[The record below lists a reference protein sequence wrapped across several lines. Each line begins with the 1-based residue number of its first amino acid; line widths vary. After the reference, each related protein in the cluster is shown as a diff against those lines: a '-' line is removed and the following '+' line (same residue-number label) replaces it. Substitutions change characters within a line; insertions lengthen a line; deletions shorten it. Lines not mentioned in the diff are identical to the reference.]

1 MQQFWPVVSG
11 VEVLIAAHHGRKNGI
26 CPEMF
31 SVYGCKPKLIVISDD
46 YKQYETQ
53 ETTTFYGSKA
63 SGISGFRTD
72 LGLRK
77 VLTTRCDGP
86 LVFSFRGRDCFV
98 Y

>member
-1 MQQFWPVVSG
+1 
-11 VEVLIAAHHGRKNGI
+11 
-26 CPEMF
+26 MF